1 MGLCL
6 PMSRMAIREA
16 RRPSDGGVRVGEE
29 VEGSGRIVVRPWCGA
44 EAEM

>member
-6 PMSRMAIREA
+6 PIRRMAIRDA
-16 RRPSDGGVRVGEE
+16 RRPSEGGVRDGEE
-29 VEGSGRIVVRPWCGA
+29 AEGSGRIVVRPWCGA